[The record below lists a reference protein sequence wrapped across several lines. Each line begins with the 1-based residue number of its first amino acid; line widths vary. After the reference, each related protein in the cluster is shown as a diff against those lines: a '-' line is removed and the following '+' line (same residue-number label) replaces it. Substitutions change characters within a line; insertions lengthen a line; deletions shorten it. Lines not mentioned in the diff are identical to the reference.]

1 MIYHYRLQ
9 INVNGLHLL
18 ELESETQASDTNDSL
33 CIPNEQCVH
42 MYTGPM
48 WVVTSVKERGGEKT
62 PLGIIHN

>member
-1 MIYHYRLQ
+1 
-9 INVNGLHLL
+9 
-18 ELESETQASDTNDSL
+18 
-33 CIPNEQCVH
+33 